1 MPRCKG
7 LRWQLSQIR
16 KQEVVVL
23 RTWDLPGWGSSE
35 AGGGPGV
42 GLLGG
47 VGRDRARAEG
57 WCGRGQAGAG
67 LREAWMQPS
76 LRGQGSE
83 AAPGG
88 LGQVAPRGLE
98 VRWTWRET
106 WTKSW
111 RPQPRK
117 RWGN

>member
-1 MPRCKG
+1 MPRWKG
-7 LRWQLSQIR
+7 LRWQLSRIR

-57 WCGRGQAGAG
+57 WCGRGQG
-67 LREAWMQPS
+67 
-76 LRGQGSE
+76 RGWTV
-83 AAPGG
+83 GG
-88 LGQVAPRGLE
+88 LDAAQSQRTGF
-98 VRWTWRET
+98 
-106 WTKSW
+106 
-111 RPQPRK
+111 
-117 RWGN
+117 